1 MPANDT
7 KTGFRTA
14 RPKIVIGGNE
24 DIDLSQGLMRMQL
37 RETVQGLS
45 RAELRFGN
53 WGPKNGATTFL
64 YFDRKKLD
72 FGKAVQVKLDDDL
85 LFDGRISA
93 MEGAFGEGST
103 PELTILLEDR
113 FQDLRMTRRT
123 RTFADQTDA
132 AVIETIA
139 KDHGLDSDV
148 DLDGPK
154 HKVLAQVNQSDLAFV
169 RERARAAGAELWLD
183 GKKLLAKP
191 REKRS
196 AAALKLAY
204 GAELREFTVV
214 ADLAAQRSS
223 VQVTG
228 WSVADKKA
236 ITHDADDQSI
246 GGELGADT
254 SGAEILGDTFGTRKE
269 SVAHTVPLTDDD
281 AKAQAETYFRL
292 AARRFVVGN
301 GLAQP
306 NAKLRVGATVDLA
319 GVGPL
324 FEGKYYL
331 AEVRHLFDAESG
343 FRSEFTAERPG
354 LGKAQ

>member
-1 MPANDT
+1 MSAT
-7 KTGFRTA
+7 
-14 RPKIVIGGNE
+14 RPKIVVGGNE
-24 DIDLSQGLMRMQL
+24 DIDLSAGLLRMQL
-37 RETVQGLS
+37 RETIQGLT

-53 WGPKNGATTFL
+53 WGPKNGAIGFL

-72 FGKAVQVKLDDDL
+72 FGKSIQVKFDDDL
-85 LFDGRISA
+85 LFEGKVSA
-93 MEGAFGEGST
+93 MEADFGEGHP
-103 PELTILLEDR
+103 PELAILLEDR

-123 RTFADQTDA
+123 RTFVDQTD
-132 AVIETIA
+132 
-139 KDHGLDSDV
+139 SDV
-148 DLDGPK
+148 IQKIAQDYGLQTDVDIDGPQ
-154 HKVLAQVNQSDLAFV
+154 HKLLAQVNQSDLAFM
-169 RERARAAGAELWLD
+169 RERARAVDAELWID
-183 GKKLLAKP
+183 GGKLLAKP
-191 REKRS
+191 RTKRNGS
-196 AAALKLAY
+196 TLKLKF
-204 GAELREFTVV
+204 GADLREFTVV

-236 ITHDADDQSI
+236 ITHGADEQTI
-246 GGELGADT
+246 QGELNGDS
-254 SGAEILGDTFGTRKE
+254 SGASILDSAFGKRKE

-281 AKAQAETYFRL
+281 AKSQAETYYRM

-306 NAKLRVGATVDLA
+306 NAKLRVGAIVDLD

-324 FEGKYYL
+324 FNGKYYL
-331 AEVRHLFDAESG
+331 AEVRHVFDGAAG